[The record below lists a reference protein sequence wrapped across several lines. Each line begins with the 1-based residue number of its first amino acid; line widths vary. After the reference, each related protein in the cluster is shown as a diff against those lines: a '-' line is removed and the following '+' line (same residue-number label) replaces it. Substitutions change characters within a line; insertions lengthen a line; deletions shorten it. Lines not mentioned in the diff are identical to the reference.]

1 LLEINVGISEFCLLV
16 KGKFNISELYCIGK
30 KCEIKFKLCILE
42 LLKIVCLNDEPVN
55 RKAFSNE
62 SKNVEDDK
70 TVFQT
75 FYFM

>member
-1 LLEINVGISEFCLLV
+1 LPEINVGTS
-16 KGKFNISELYCIGK
+16 
-30 KCEIKFKLCILE
+30 EIKFKLCILE

-70 TVFQT
+70 TVFKT
-75 FYFM
+75 F

>member
-1 LLEINVGISEFCLLV
+1 MQISNTCLLV

-55 RKAFSNE
+55 RKAFSSE
-62 SKNVEDDK
+62 SKNVEDLK
-70 TVFQT
+70 NGFNKNE
-75 FYFM
+75 YFF